1 MSGME
6 SLRDVTLRP
15 WPSPEQ
21 SGLSQQDLYVQI
33 EQLTTER
40 GHLRDIT
47 EASLLEDI
55 RAGKDRPDGAVQRA
69 QQAEDENLAASKQ
82 ATRETIFNAQREM
95 YGHLEWAKFA
105 ATNALDLISLVLS
118 QDPNKR
124 ALTSFS
130 HTFREQ
136 GLEQG
141 IPLGSFGIVKESHE
155 HYVPKPE
162 EAERLEDLAAKQVL
176 VAKGSRME
184 ALDYAVEA
192 ILKAAKRL
200 EKEVRRE
207 TKHWQEIVSV
217 SNNGWPIQ
225 RLRQN
230 ARHVPFGVRY
240 GFPEASD
247 HFKARG
253 FAPLQMDKDGSIILD
268 PALALKPKTFRV
280 RVSVDNQ
287 ITGTSQL
294 SVQSDV
300 KECSIGKSIQ
310 LARDSLFE
318 EELYHEMTLETR
330 QLLAYG
336 VELRDSVIHLNAP
349 RLGASSQQLKLL
361 IDCIPR
367 DEPLADVSAQSHD
380 WLARNVAEAL
390 RLLLAHEHSMRLYR
404 RSQLPPP
411 LTAQTQEKLP
421 PPLLRTLLAGFRHLE
436 EVESLYTYLENVSQ
450 TLNSAGLNVVLNT
463 TRELSWAELTENLRK
478 SKQGLSATDQLFEIF
493 TRPFDGRAT
502 VVLPAPSR
510 AQSETLV
517 LTTRTILAQPIFGTE
532 HKLTLPNS
540 LTADLGLFQTI
551 KFSSVEEVKSY
562 LDWILS
568 THIAH
573 RIVKAKYP
581 SRAAV
586 NQNYSRVIIL
596 DKGVKTSAPSTSKE
610 ISVKVQAGNLTMK
623 VTIYNAPSQENNDA
637 EKSQTWDGDDNSVS
651 LNEWL
656 ESCVK

>member
-95 YGHLEWAKFA
+95 YGHLEYDCTQILTCAFLSRLIAFRWAKFA

-240 GFPEASD
+240 GFPEGLS
-247 HFKARG
+247 G
-253 FAPLQMDKDGSIILD
+253 FEFVYA
-268 PALALKPKTFRV
+268 
-280 RVSVDNQ
+280 
-287 ITGTSQL
+287 
-294 SVQSDV
+294 
-300 KECSIGKSIQ
+300 
-310 LARDSLFE
+310 
-318 EELYHEMTLETR
+318 
-330 QLLAYG
+330 
-336 VELRDSVIHLNAP
+336 
-349 RLGASSQQLKLL
+349 
-361 IDCIPR
+361 
-367 DEPLADVSAQSHD
+367 
-380 WLARNVAEAL
+380 
-390 RLLLAHEHSMRLYR
+390 AHELIR
-404 RSQLPPP
+404 
-411 LTAQTQEKLP
+411 
-421 PPLLRTLLAGFRHLE
+421 
-436 EVESLYTYLENVSQ
+436 
-450 TLNSAGLNVVLNT
+450 
-463 TRELSWAELTENLRK
+463 
-478 SKQGLSATDQLFEIF
+478 
-493 TRPFDGRAT
+493 
-502 VVLPAPSR
+502 
-510 AQSETLV
+510 
-517 LTTRTILAQPIFGTE
+517 
-532 HKLTLPNS
+532 
-540 LTADLGLFQTI
+540 
-551 KFSSVEEVKSY
+551 
-562 LDWILS
+562 
-568 THIAH
+568 
-573 RIVKAKYP
+573 
-581 SRAAV
+581 
-586 NQNYSRVIIL
+586 
-596 DKGVKTSAPSTSKE
+596 
-610 ISVKVQAGNLTMK
+610 
-623 VTIYNAPSQENNDA
+623 
-637 EKSQTWDGDDNSVS
+637 
-651 LNEWL
+651 
-656 ESCVK
+656 